1 MIFAQSLADFGLTE
15 GVLFVVRIIAAV
27 GGAVVGWFVFDPLTR
42 LTYRA
47 WYRAPTPG
55 AVLFTTK
62 GSAAAL
68 LATLIYVFIP
78 LGGGGGGL
86 GWGPGKG
93 GEPGKGKGDGGD
105 KVVSDGA
112 NKDPKTPKDK
122 DKIDTPKSTGKIE
135 TIQIEILGGK
145 RFEDDGKDR
154 FYLIERKKPAVA
166 IDDVDA
172 YFKKNEGKI
181 EVVAVLTKDTGIEL
195 DLIGSPLDKLRKR
208 AAEYKIKML
217 TLNED

>member
-1 MIFAQSLADFGLTE
+1 MILAQFVDFGLTE
-15 GVLFVVRIIAAV
+15 NVLQVVRIIAAI
-27 GGAVVGWFVFDPLTR
+27 GGAVVGWFAFDPLTR
-42 LTYRA
+42 LCYRLI
-47 WYRAPTPG
+47 YRTPTPV
-55 AVLFTTK
+55 AVLFTSK
-62 GSAAAL
+62 GCAAAI

-78 LGGGGGGL
+78 LGGGGGL

-93 GEPGKGKGDGGD
+93 GSPGKGPGEGGD
-105 KVVSDGA
+105 KVVKDGPTKDGTA
-112 NKDPKTPKDK
+112 NVKDK
-122 DKIDTPKSTGKIE
+122 DKTDPIKPPSKLDQV
-135 TIQIEILGGK
+135 QIEILGGK

-166 IDDVDA
+166 IDEVDA
-172 YFKKNEGKI
+172 YFKKQQGKI

-208 AAEYKIKML
+208 AADYKIKVL